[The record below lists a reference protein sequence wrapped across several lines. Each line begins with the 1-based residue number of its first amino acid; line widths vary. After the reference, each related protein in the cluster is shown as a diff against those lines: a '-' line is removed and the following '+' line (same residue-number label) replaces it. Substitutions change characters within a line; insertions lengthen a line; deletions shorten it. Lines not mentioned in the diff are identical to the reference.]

1 MSHRRRRGGFTL
13 IEVLVVLAIVAVGL
27 AITLP
32 AVLKSRADARRDQCK
47 MHLKQIGLALH
58 NYHEVHRTFPPGWTG
73 HFADAG
79 PVPRFGWITFQ
90 LPFLDQAAL
99 YKKLEFKLQRM
110 ENREL
115 VQTQIPWLR
124 CPSDPTPVLNALRG
138 SFGTTNYSGNFGPVA
153 APRWAH
159 SDFGSSWP
167 GQPPT
172 LKTTNGIF
180 YWNSRVGFRDC
191 TDGTSNIILV
201 GERSV
206 ESRAGIWMGIRGNE
220 YEDDQ
225 VTDSSF
231 GNEINTGDNSFSS
244 RHPGGANILLGDGR
258 VRFISETI
266 DSRAGEPGYPA
277 GGTFQRLSSRSDGR
291 PLGDF

>member
-1 MSHRRRRGGFTL
+1 MTHRKQRGGFTL
-13 IEVLVVLAIVAVGL
+13 IEVLVVLVIVAVGL
-27 AITLP
+27 AITMP

-47 MHLKQIGLALH
+47 TSLKQIGIALH
-58 NYHEVHRTFPPGWTG
+58 YYHEVHNTLPPGWTG
-73 HFADAG
+73 HSPEPG
-79 PVPRFGWITFQ
+79 PLPRFGWIAYA
-90 LPFLDQAAL
+90 LPFLDQTAL
-99 YKKLEFKLQRM
+99 YNELDMRDHTM
-110 ENREL
+110 ENRKLLE
-115 VQTQIPWLR
+115 THIPSLR
-124 CPSDPTPVLNALRG
+124 CPADSTPALNALRG
-138 SFGTTNYSGNFGPVA
+138 SFGTTNYSANFGPVA

-180 YWNSRVGFRDC
+180 SWNSRVGFRDC

-206 ESRAGIWMGIRGNE
+206 ESRAGIWMGVRGNE
-220 YEDDQ
+220 FEDDQ

-244 RHPGGANILLGDGR
+244 QHPGGANFVIGDGSI
-258 VRFISETI
+258 RFISEKI
-266 DSRAGEPGYPA
+266 DSRPA
-277 GGTFQRLSSRSDGR
+277 DPENPVGGTFQRLSHRSDGETV
-291 PLGDF
+291 GDF